1 MAFWTITRGDL
12 KMSVEKDRIVV
23 KSREKV
29 DRVATAVSV
38 GEAGSGGGGGAS
50 GIA

>member
-1 MAFWTITRGDL
+1 MTKGDL

-29 DRVATAVSV
+29 DTVATAVSFE
-38 GEAGSGGGGGAS
+38 GGGGGGAS
-50 GIA
+50 GIAWKIREN